1 MLLCNTDVRPVV
13 ILNQLKVPHHN
24 NSRNYESW
32 VLSKHKLLFWKM
44 NGFQESFEVEYWSN
58 YSHTRSL
65 PVFFLFLS
73 AEFETLC
80 RSKNNTFLNINMV
93 NVDYA
98 NNNLN
103 LGKKTIPVTFGAE
116 ATYRFV
122 CTTTYMWPR
131 NRTCT
136 VTSAPTVID
145 SVFMPR
151 FRIIFERQCGI
162 LPDKMGKDSTDTL

>member
-1 MLLCNTDVRPVV
+1 
-13 ILNQLKVPHHN
+13 
-24 NSRNYESW
+24 
-32 VLSKHKLLFWKM
+32 M

-58 YSHTRSL
+58 YSPTRSL

-80 RSKNNTFLNINMV
+80 RSKNNTFLYINMV

-103 LGKKTIPVTFGAE
+103 LGKKKGSCHIWSGSNGMA
-116 ATYRFV
+116 FV